1 MNFFTVIHL
10 VAKDKDNKW
19 KLLIGLDEY
28 SKDNNII
35 RKWGSFGGKKEE
47 NETVNE
53 SLVREFYEESM
64 GIFGSLSDYENLTKK
79 NKISERNV
87 NYGKWKGLEVICKI
101 NYDDSIVDKYNNI
114 YNFLKKNIFVKNT
127 ANSKPLYTIKSN
139 PVGLFE
145 KVELKWISLDN
156 FDISKLEFSDE
167 ILNND
172 IKMSHAYVFFI
183 FYEVVPIMT
192 IPINMILSYT
202 DNNFLS

>member
-172 IKMSHAYVFFI
+172 IKYIKS
-183 FYEVVPIMT
+183 
-192 IPINMILSYT
+192 ILL
-202 DNNFLS
+202 N

>member
-28 SKDNNII
+28 SKDDNII

-47 NETVNE
+47 NETINE

-64 GIFGSLSDYENLTKK
+64 GIFGSLSDYEILIKK

-87 NYGKWKGLEVICKI
+87 NYGKWNGLEVICKI
-101 NYDDSIVDKYNNI
+101 NYDDSIAVKYNNI

-127 ANSKPLYTIKSN
+127 ANSKPLYTIKSS
-139 PVGLFE
+139 PIGLFE

-156 FDISKLEFSDE
+156 FDISKLKHSNQ
-167 ILNND
+167 ILKND
-172 IKMSHAYVFFI
+172 IKYI
-183 FYEVVPIMT
+183 K
-192 IPINMILSYT
+192 NILL
-202 DNNFLS
+202 N